1 MARIP
6 FPSQNT
12 LAIDDPTLIDGIEP
26 TVLMP
31 APGGQATVAMKR
43 RPSARAAA
51 ASAGVELQR
60 LVAGINPLLGAASVL
75 LALVGQLRSTS
86 RHDDPAALREKLL
99 QCLGEFEAV
108 AAASGVPR
116 PKVTAARYLLCSFV
130 DETIVQTPWGEEA
143 GWGERGLLRE
153 FHEENWGGE
162 KAFQLLERLG
172 QDPAANADLLELF
185 YVCLQLGFEGRYR
198 DAPEG
203 RAQLDAI
210 AARLLD
216 VIRPAFDSA
225 VARTMALRWQGVA
238 TQGHRGVSAMPL
250 WVLLVVGAAIVLAI
264 LLLMNRRI
272 DDMAQ
277 PVFRQIHDAPLALR
291 AEPSVAAAK
300 PRLAPALQ
308 ADIGSGAVSVQD
320 EAQRSVVNLPSD
332 GLFVPGSA
340 QLDGKGLALIARVAA
355 SLKNLSGQIAVIG
368 HTDDATSSS
377 LQYPSNWHLSRARAQ
392 TVLAALVQQ
401 GLGAQRLRAEG
412 RADAEPVVPNNS
424 AANRARNRRVE
435 IELWLPRP
443 DE

>member
-6 FPSQNT
+6 FPPQNT

-51 ASAGVELQR
+51 ASAGIELQR
-60 LVAGINPLLGAASVL
+60 LVAGINPLLGAASVM
-75 LALVGQLRSTS
+75 LALVAQLRSTS
-86 RHDDPAALREKLL
+86 RHDDPAGLREKLL
-99 QCLGEFEAV
+99 QCVAEFEAL

-130 DETIVQTPWGEEA
+130 DETIGLTPWGEEA

-172 QDPAANADLLELF
+172 QEPAANADLLELF

-198 DAPEG
+198 GVPEG
-203 RAQLDAI
+203 RSQLDAI

-216 VIRPAFDSA
+216 VIRPAHDTA

-291 AEPSVAAAK
+291 AESSAAAAK

-308 ADIGSGAVSVQD
+308 AEIGSGAVSVQD
-320 EAQRSVVNLPSD
+320 ESQRSVVSLPSD

-340 QLDGKGLALIARVAA
+340 QLDVKGLALLARVAA
-355 SLKNLSGQIAVIG
+355 SLKNLSGQVAVIG
-368 HTDDATSSS
+368 HTDDATSGS

-392 TVLAALVQQ
+392 AVLAALVQQ

-424 AANRARNRRVE
+424 AANRTRNRRVE
-435 IELWLPRP
+435 IELRLPRP

>member
-6 FPSQNT
+6 VTPLKS

-60 LVAGINPLLGAASVL
+60 LVAGINPLLGAASVM
-75 LALVGQLRSTS
+75 LALVAQLRGTS
-86 RHDDPAALREKLL
+86 RHDDPAGLREKLL
-99 QCLGEFEAV
+99 QCLAEFESL

-130 DETIVQTPWGEEA
+130 DETIVQTPWGEDA
-143 GWGERGLLRE
+143 GWGERGLLGE
-153 FHEENWGGE
+153 FHEENWGGD

-172 QDPAANADLLELF
+172 QEPAANADLLELF

-198 DAPEG
+198 KLPDG

-210 AARLLD
+210 SARLLE
-216 VIRPAFDSA
+216 VIRPAHDA
-225 VARTMALRWQGVA
+225 GVARTMALRWQGVA

-250 WVLLVVGAAIVLAI
+250 WVVLVLGAAVVLAI

-272 DDMAQ
+272 DEMAQ

-291 AEPSVAAAK
+291 SERSAEPAK

-308 ADIGSGAVSVQD
+308 ADIAGGAVSVRD
-320 EAQRSVVNLPSD
+320 EAQRSVVSMASD
-332 GLFVPGSA
+332 ALFVPGSA
-340 QLDGKGLALIARVAA
+340 QLDAKGLALIARVAA
-355 SLKNLSGQIAVIG
+355 PLKTMPGQIAVIG
-368 HTDDATSSS
+368 HTDDATGGS

-392 TVLAALVQQ
+392 AVLAALVQQ
-401 GLGAQRLRAEG
+401 DLGTQRLRAEG
-412 RADAEPVVPNNS
+412 RADAEPVLPNTS